1 MLTKNSERKNKNT
14 TGNNVNSL
22 LLLQTYQKSV
32 NKDISVGRE
41 NAVELKL
48 KISILQFL
56 RKLCD
61 ISEKVDGYLR
71 DCVSVCAWHTL
82 PLLSQYEVS
91 TVTVKCNVDINCIG

>member
-22 LLLQTYQKSV
+22 LLLQTHQKPA
-32 NKDISVGRE
+32 NKDINVGRE
-41 NAVELKL
+41 NVVELKL
-48 KISILQFL
+48 KISILQFV

-61 ISEKVDGYLR
+61 ISEKVGGYLR

-82 PLLSQYEVS
+82 PLLSRYEVS
-91 TVTVKCNVDINCIG
+91 AVIVKCNVDMNCIR